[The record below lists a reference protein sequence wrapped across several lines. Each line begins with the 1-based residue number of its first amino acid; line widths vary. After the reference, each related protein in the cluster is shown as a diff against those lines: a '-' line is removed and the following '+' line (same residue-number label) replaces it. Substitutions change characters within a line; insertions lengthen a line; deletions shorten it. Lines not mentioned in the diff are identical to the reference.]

1 MRVRMLQ
8 HQSSIQV
15 RYAETDMMGIVY
27 HANYLPW
34 FEIART
40 DLLKHHGLPY
50 RDLEAEGFFLPV
62 LEVSVRYLKS
72 ARYDDAIT
80 VIATMAEKPSLR
92 LRITYEVR
100 RGATAGGE
108 GGGGGQTGNGD
119 KGELLATG
127 WTTHAFIDREG
138 RPVRPPPRFVARMS
152 ELFAKAT

>member
-1 MRVRMLQ
+1 MRARMLQ
-8 HQSSIQV
+8 HQSRIQV

-62 LEVSVRYLKS
+62 LEVNVRYLKS

-80 VIATMAEKPSLR
+80 VIAKMEEKPSLR

-100 RGATAGGE
+100 RTLE
-108 GGGGGQTGNGD
+108 TPPPGD
-119 KGELLATG
+119 SNESELLATG
-127 WTTHAFIDREG
+127 WTTHAFIDRQS
-138 RPVRPPPRFVARMS
+138 RPVRPPARFVAKMN
-152 ELFAKAT
+152 EVFAKSGTPIS